1 MTGLTTIRSSLEG
14 IPNNNEYQ
22 AFVEY
27 LSSQVGNKTLNEKQ
41 EKKVRAQEALSI
53 LQLKIEKSSI
63 LSTLKHARVL
73 WKKPTQNEKYANSY
87 RRACNY
93 LFGKYADY
101 FGKAWDKDYRDSGPL
116 LKDLLDCYDAFINK
130 QNSENKAKLQQE
142 LLEVLQHICL
152 SFSGEF
158 SVFSKKELS
167 VLTEEDL
174 NALK

>member
-1 MTGLTTIRSSLEG
+1 M
-14 IPNNNEYQ
+14 
-22 AFVEY
+22 
-27 LSSQVGNKTLNEKQ
+27 
-41 EKKVRAQEALSI
+41 RAQEALNV
-53 LQLKIEKSSI
+53 LQLKIEESSI
-63 LSTLKHARVL
+63 LSDLNYARGR
-73 WKKPTQNEKYANSY
+73 WKKPTQKEKYADSY
-87 RRACNY
+87 RTALNY
-93 LFGKYADY
+93 LVGKYADY
-101 FGKAWDKDYRDSGPL
+101 FGKTWDKDYRDSGPL